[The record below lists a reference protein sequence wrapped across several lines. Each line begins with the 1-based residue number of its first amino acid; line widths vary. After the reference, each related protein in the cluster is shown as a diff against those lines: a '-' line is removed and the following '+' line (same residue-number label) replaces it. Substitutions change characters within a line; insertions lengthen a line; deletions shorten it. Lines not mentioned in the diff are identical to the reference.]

1 MRALARTSA
10 ARHNLLLVHTHT
22 HTLIFCRDVCVCAQ
36 SDANLSGRSGAY
48 VCVSRARMYFI
59 YDEILI
65 DDKHMYSAMCAIYC
79 TQTGAAMKCL
89 NYNINTPLPAA
100 SRRVR
105 VRNDLH
111 VCARVCVRA
120 NVREPDACR
129 VCQPSLSSYRPS
141 HQPAL

>member
-1 MRALARTSA
+1 M
-10 ARHNLLLVHTHT
+10 
-22 HTLIFCRDVCVCAQ
+22 CVCAQ
-36 SDANLSGRSGAY
+36 SDANLSGRSGAMY
-48 VCVSRARMYFI
+48 VFRMYFI

-100 SRRVR
+100 SRRVC

-111 VCARVCVRA
+111 VCARVCARKCTRA
-120 NVREPDACR
+120 RR
-129 VCQPSLSSYRPS
+129 VSRVPTVTIII
-141 HQPAL
+141 